1 MTATRGRGRPAG
13 AEAGDTRAALLAA
26 GRAVFSERGFAG
38 AGIAEIVGRA
48 GVTPPVLYHH
58 FAGKADLYAAVAA
71 DVYDEVL
78 AALEAAAGRAAPGA
92 SFVDRLD
99 AVLVAAADLN
109 EADPTIAGFA
119 TAFPADLRSS
129 AELGPVRDEAA
140 RIRRFFVALAA
151 AGGDVPKR
159 RRAAA
164 AEACTTLIAGLSRA
178 AALDPSPAEFRRT
191 VESLRLLVRGELFG

>member
-1 MTATRGRGRPAG
+1 MTATRRRGRPAG
-13 AEAGDTRAALLAA
+13 ADAGDTRAALVSAA
-26 GRAVFSERGFAG
+26 RTVFSERGFAG

-48 GVTPPVLYHH
+48 GVTAPVLYHH

-78 AALEAAAGRAAPGA
+78 AALVAAAGTATGP
-92 SFVDRLD
+92 SFVDRLE
-99 AVLVAAADLN
+99 AVLRAAADLN

-119 TAFPADLRSS
+119 TALPADLRSS
-129 AELGPVRDEAA
+129 DELRPVRDEVA
-140 RIRRFFVALAA
+140 RIRRFFVDLAA
-151 AGGDVPKR
+151 GSADVPKR
-159 RRAAA
+159 RRESV

-178 AALDPSPAEFRRT
+178 AALDPSPAEFRRS